1 MRKCIACGKE
11 FKPLRSTKNF
21 CGEECIRE
29 YDEYIIN
36 STLDNPYETEN
47 MRKSK
52 PTPEYIKEIKYLLL
66 DFGINIEIP
75 EFDSVRELNNWK
87 SKLIKQSL

>member
-1 MRKCIACGKE
+1 MHKCIICGKE
-11 FKPLRSTKNF
+11 FIPLRKNQMI
-21 CGEECIRE
+21 CGEECSRD
-29 YDEYIIN
+29 YDEYVIN

-52 PTPEYIKEIKYLLL
+52 PTPEYIKEVKYLLF

-75 EFDSVRELNNWK
+75 EFDSVGELNNWK
-87 SKLIKQSL
+87 SKLIKQFL